1 MHPILFRIGSFEVG
15 TYGLLVTLAF
25 FLAVGLA
32 MRLGRH
38 AGLNPEGISDLA
50 VTMLLAGI
58 LGAKGLMIVVDLL
71 RGAPAE
77 EVFSLATLRAA
88 GAIHGGIILG
98 TAAFFWRIRHLKLPL
113 WPTLDVFAIALPLGQ
128 ALGRVGC
135 FFAGCCYG
143 TTCELPWAVTFH
155 NHEAARLSGTPL
167 GIPLH
172 PVQLYT
178 VLFELTLAVG
188 LGLARRWRRFPGQL
202 VGLFFIAEGIGRT
215 VLETF
220 RGDLDRGAGWL
231 GQAWLSTGRIT
242 GGLFILFG
250 ILLLTLA
257 VRRKESH

>member
-25 FLAVGLA
+25 FAAMYLA
-32 MRLGRH
+32 MRLGRQD
-38 AGLNPEGISDLA
+38 GLEAEAISDLS

-58 LGAKGLMIVVDLL
+58 VGAKGLMIVVDLM
-71 RGAPAE
+71 RGAPVS
-77 EVFSLATLRAA
+77 EVFSLSTLRAA

-98 TAAFFWRIRHLKLPL
+98 TVAFFWRVRRLKLPL
-113 WPTLDVFAIALPLGQ
+113 WPTLDAFAAAVPLGQ

-135 FFAGCCYG
+135 FFAGCCFG
-143 TTCELPWAVTFH
+143 TTCDLPWAVTFH
-155 NHEAARLSGTPL
+155 NHDAVRLSGTPL
-167 GIPLH
+167 ALPLH

-178 VLFELTLAVG
+178 VLFELALAG
-188 LGLARRWRRFPGQL
+188 ALLLGRRWRRFPGQL
-202 VGLFFIAEGIGRT
+202 IGAFFIAEGIGRA

-242 GGLFILFG
+242 GLLFVGFG
-250 ILLLTLA
+250 AALLVLA
-257 VRRKESH
+257 SRRKEVR

>member
-25 FLAVGLA
+25 FAAMALA
-32 MRLGRH
+32 MRMGRRD
-38 AGLNPEGISDLA
+38 GVDPEGISDLA

-58 LGAKGLMIVVDLL
+58 LGAKGLMILVDLL
-71 RGAPAE
+71 RGAPPS

-88 GAIHGGIILG
+88 GAVHGGIILG
-98 TAAFFWRIRHLKLPL
+98 TVAFFWRIRRLKLPL
-113 WPTLDVFAIALPLGQ
+113 WPTLDAFAVAVPLGQ

-143 TTCELPWAVTFH
+143 TACDLPWAVTFH
-155 NHEAARLSGTPL
+155 SHEAVRLSGTPL

-178 VLFELTLAVG
+178 MLFELALAGG
-188 LGLARRWRRFPGQL
+188 LVMARRWRRVPGQL
-202 VGLFFIAEGIGRT
+202 AGAFFVAEGLGRIL
-215 VLETF
+215 LETF
-220 RGDLDRGAGWL
+220 RGDLDRGAGWW

-242 GGLFILFG
+242 GLAFVVFG
-250 ILLLTLA
+250 VILLTW
-257 VRRKESH
+257 VMRRKEGR